1 VSSSIGVRPSIK
13 LQGLSFIGADTRKN
27 IADHHIVISIGVV
40 ITMRIYAEVNDQLLK
55 DINQA
60 VKEKGIGK
68 TRLVL
73 EALDQYLHGSDH
85 GELAAAIS
93 ELDKTKADLDKNW
106 SEITRLRAE
115 ITALKADLD
124 KLRSLA
130 DKRQQESDQLRK
142 TSDQA
147 RIDLELMKRDHE
159 HALDT
164 IRQDREQISMLTALT
179 HQITE
184 KITPALP
191 PSKEE
196 ARAKS
201 WWRFWK

>member
-1 VSSSIGVRPSIK
+1 
-13 LQGLSFIGADTRKN
+13 
-27 IADHHIVISIGVV
+27 
-40 ITMRIYAEVNDQLLK
+40 MRIYAEANDQLLK
-55 DINQA
+55 DINLA

-68 TRLVL
+68 TQIVL

-85 GELAAAIS
+85 GELAEAIS
-93 ELDKTKADLDKNW
+93 ELDRTKADLDKNW

-115 ITALKADLD
+115 ITAIKADLY
-124 KLRSLA
+124 KARSLA
-130 DKRQQESDQLRK
+130 DKLQQENDQLRK

-147 RIDLELMKRDHE
+147 RIDLELSKRDHE

-179 HQITE
+179 HQLTE
-184 KITPALP
+184 KITPQLP
-191 PSKEE
+191 PGQEE
-196 ARAKS
+196 AKKRG

>member
-1 VSSSIGVRPSIK
+1 
-13 LQGLSFIGADTRKN
+13 
-27 IADHHIVISIGVV
+27 
-40 ITMRIYAEVNDQLLK
+40 MRIYAEPNDQMLK
-55 DINQA
+55 EINQA

-68 TRLVL
+68 TQIVL

-85 GELAAAIS
+85 GELAEAIS

-115 ITALKADLD
+115 ITAIKADLD
-124 KLRSLA
+124 KSRSLSE
-130 DKRQQESDQLRK
+130 KRQLENDQLKK
-142 TSDQA
+142 TADQA
-147 RIDLELMKRDHE
+147 HIDLELSRRDHE

-164 IRQDREQISMLTALT
+164 IRQDREQISMLSALT
-179 HQITE
+179 HQLTE

-191 PSKEE
+191 PSQEE
-196 ARAKS
+196 AKKRG

>member
-1 VSSSIGVRPSIK
+1 M
-13 LQGLSFIGADTRKN
+13 
-27 IADHHIVISIGVV
+27 
-40 ITMRIYAEVNDQLLK
+40 ITIRIYAEANDQLLK

-68 TRLVL
+68 TQIVL

-85 GELAAAIS
+85 GELAEAIS

-115 ITALKADLD
+115 ITTLKADLD
-124 KLRSLA
+124 KSRSLA
-130 DKRQQESDQLRK
+130 ERLQQESDQLRK

-147 RIDLELMKRDHE
+147 RIDLELTKRDHD

-164 IRQDREQISMLTALT
+164 IRQDREQISMLSELT
-179 HQITE
+179 HQLTE

-191 PSKEE
+191 PSQEE
-196 ARAKS
+196 AKKRG
-201 WWRFWK
+201 WWQFWRRG

>member
-1 VSSSIGVRPSIK
+1 MTIKGVM
-13 LQGLSFIGADTRKN
+13 
-27 IADHHIVISIGVV
+27 
-40 ITMRIYAEVNDQLLK
+40 ITMRIYAEANDQLLK
-55 DINQA
+55 DINLA
-60 VKEKGIGK
+60 VKERGIGK
-68 TRLVL
+68 TQIVL

-93 ELDKTKADLDKNW
+93 ELNKTKADLDKNW

-115 ITALKADLD
+115 ITTLKADLD
-124 KLRSLA
+124 KSRSLA
-130 DKRQQESDQLRK
+130 ERLQQESDQLRK

-147 RIDLELMKRDHE
+147 RIDLELTKRDHD

-164 IRQDREQISMLTALT
+164 IRQDREQISMLSALT
-179 HQITE
+179 HQLTE

-191 PSKEE
+191 PSQEE
-196 ARAKS
+196 AKKKG

>member
-1 VSSSIGVRPSIK
+1 
-13 LQGLSFIGADTRKN
+13 
-27 IADHHIVISIGVV
+27 
-40 ITMRIYAEVNDQLLK
+40 MRIYAEPNNQMLK
-55 DINQA
+55 EINQT

-68 TRLVL
+68 TQIVL

-85 GELAAAIS
+85 GELAEAIS

-115 ITALKADLD
+115 ITTIKADLD
-124 KLRSLA
+124 KSRSLA
-130 DKRQQESDQLRK
+130 EKLQIENDHLKK
-142 TSDQA
+142 TADQA
-147 RIDLELMKRDHE
+147 HIDLELSRRDHE

-164 IRQDREQISMLTALT
+164 IRQDREQISMLSALA
-179 HQITE
+179 HQLTE

-191 PSKEE
+191 PSQEE
-196 ARAKS
+196 ARAKH

>member
-1 VSSSIGVRPSIK
+1 
-13 LQGLSFIGADTRKN
+13 
-27 IADHHIVISIGVV
+27 
-40 ITMRIYAEVNDQLLK
+40 MRIYAEANDQLLK
-55 DINQA
+55 DINLA

-68 TRLVL
+68 TQIVL

-85 GELAAAIS
+85 GELAEAIS
-93 ELDKTKADLDKNW
+93 ELGKTKADLDKNW

-115 ITALKADLD
+115 ITTLKADLD
-124 KLRSLA
+124 KARSLA
-130 DKRQQESDQLRK
+130 ERLQKESDQFRK

-147 RIDLELMKRDHE
+147 CIDLELTRRDHE

-179 HQITE
+179 HQLTE

-191 PSKEE
+191 PSQEE
-196 ARAKS
+196 IKKKG
-201 WWRFWK
+201 WWQFWRRV